1 MQVTPE
7 DVTAKGMD
15 MGDVLKGEAAE
26 KVITITNTG
35 QSSDTIPLDCCML
48 CLLSWQAA
56 GALQCSVWLGRMTV
70 LRLVSVAL
78 AEIGFEPHAASAHNL
93 ARS

>member
-35 QSSDTIPLDCCML
+35 QSSHTIPLDCRVL
-48 CLLSWQAA
+48 CLLSQEAA
-56 GALQCSVWLGRMTV
+56 GALQCRV
-70 LRLVSVAL
+70 
-78 AEIGFEPHAASAHNL
+78 
-93 ARS
+93 